1 MIDFGR
7 LRERVTIQKATERRN
22 AIGETVQTWEPFAE
36 RWASVD
42 GLSSREVLLQGQQ
55 QTEVSHRVR
64 MRYVTDMTSTMR
76 ILWRGRVLEIASLL
90 EHGNRSHH
98 EERVAVAQV
107 IDRELGAEL
116 ASGEPRAGIVEELL
130 ERVVLAY
137 AGLVVPHGT
146 FVISSSQSGFF
157 SGWMSWC
164 LVLANMALGR

>member
-7 LRERVTIQKATERRN
+7 LRERVTIQQATERRN
-22 AIGETVQTWEPFAE
+22 AMGETVQTWETFAE

-98 EERVAVAQV
+98 EALCTERV
-107 IDRELGAEL
+107 E
-116 ASGEPRAGIVEELL
+116 
-130 ERVVLAY
+130 
-137 AGLVVPHGT
+137 
-146 FVISSSQSGFF
+146 
-157 SGWMSWC
+157 
-164 LVLANMALGR
+164 

>member
-7 LRERVTIQKATERRN
+7 LRERVTIQQATERRN
-22 AIGETVQTWEPFAE
+22 AMGETVQTWETFAE

-90 EHGNRSHH
+90 EHGNRSEH
-98 EERVAVAQV
+98 EALSTERV
-107 IDRELGAEL
+107 E
-116 ASGEPRAGIVEELL
+116 
-130 ERVVLAY
+130 
-137 AGLVVPHGT
+137 
-146 FVISSSQSGFF
+146 
-157 SGWMSWC
+157 
-164 LVLANMALGR
+164 